1 MSSLIARSLSYA
13 KVSRQHTHAVRSF
26 FQGIDLGNRNK
37 EALDKVCHSLLK
49 ARADPFHGHR
59 KERLPDSEQKKVLM
73 KLTYFLTY
81 LLTCLLSFF
90 LSYLL
95 TYLLTYIVILYI

>member
-1 MSSLIARSLSYA
+1 MSSLFARSLSA
-13 KVSRQHTHAVRSF
+13 KVTRQHSLAVRSF

-37 EALDKVCHSLLK
+37 EALDRVCHSLLK

-73 KLTYFLTY
+73 KRTY
-81 LLTCLLSFF
+81 LHLTILL
-90 LSYLL
+90 
-95 TYLLTYIVILYI
+95 LYINLEKRK